1 MAKLKYLFQA
11 EYKDGTLFD
20 QNHHDTSVTDPQKSA
35 YFDVKQDQLK
45 SFHLIGN
52 GNKFTV
58 NLEDGHFEV
67 NGVPFAMH
75 EEPLSNFR
83 LIFFREHTHIYNVSS
98 SQEQTHT
105 VVYLLGW
112 QTTHKGKNIKRV
124 MRI

>member
-11 EYKDGTLFD
+11 EYKDGTIFN
-20 QNHHDTSVTDPQKSA
+20 QNPLDTSAVDSKKSA
-35 YFDVKQDQLK
+35 FFDVKQDQLK
-45 SFHLIGN
+45 LFHLIGN

-83 LIFFREHTHIYNVSS
+83 LIFFREHTHVYNVSS
-98 SQEQTHT
+98 LQEQTHT

-112 QTTHKGKNIKRV
+112 QTTYKGKNIKRV